1 MKTLTHPAIAVV
13 LCLLVACK
21 SEAPKPKAIGE
32 AYVGPATLPMRAE
45 LNTRAETVADLKHG
59 EKLEILLQRRRFL
72 KVRNMGG
79 VEGWVDGRNLLTAK
93 ELENL
98 KQTIEIASQIPSQG
112 KASVYDP
119 LNMHTEP
126 NRSSPSPFQIP
137 AGGTV
142 EIVGHTVAV
151 RASFEP
157 RVLAELNPPRP
168 PVARKPKKK
177 KGTKGEPEVEPPP
190 MPPAPKL
197 PPNWVALSKSV
208 RANLAPAPEPS
219 KAEARKK
226 VEAPQIKADDW
237 YLVRTPDKKAGWVLA
252 RMMVIG
258 IPDEVATYAEG
269 KRITAYFELGQVKDV
284 VKDEE
289 VVKHHWLWTTQ
300 SQGLRPF
307 QFDGLR
313 VFIWNNRRHRYE
325 TAYRERDIKGYYP
338 VLRHTAEVME
348 GRQKLQLPAFTVFSE
363 DEAGRFWK
371 RSYVFQVN
379 RVRMIGAQ
387 QVDKPGDGMN
397 PQSILKLVS
406 QQSSVATP
414 AETSIVDKV
423 KSILKR

>member
-1 MKTLTHPAIAVV
+1 MKFLNHPAMTAV

-21 SEAPKPKAIGE
+21 QEAPKAKALGE
-32 AYVGPATLPMRAE
+32 AYVGPARLPMRAE
-45 LNTRAETVADLKHG
+45 LNARAETVAELKHG

-98 KQTIEIASQIPSQG
+98 KQTIELALQIPSQG

-142 EIVGHTVAV
+142 EIVGHTVAE
-151 RASFEP
+151 RTSFEP

-168 PVARKPKKK
+168 SVARKPKKK
-177 KGTKGEPEVEPPP
+177 KNTKGEPEVEPPP
-190 MPPAPKL
+190 IPSAPKL
-197 PPNWVALSKSV
+197 PDNWQALSKSA
-208 RANLAPAPEPS
+208 RAVTSEMGAPG
-219 KAEARKK
+219 KAESRKRA
-226 VEAPQIKADDW
+226 EAPQIKADDW

-269 KRITAYFELGQVKDV
+269 KRITSYFELGQVKDA

-300 SQGLRPF
+300 SQGLQPF

-313 VFIWNNRRHRYE
+313 VFIWNTRRHRYE

-348 GRQKLQLPAFTVFSE
+348 GRHKLQLPAFTIFSE
-363 DEAGRFWK
+363 DDAGRFWK

-387 QVDKPGDGMN
+387 QVDKPGDAMN

-406 QQSSVATP
+406 QQSSAASP
-414 AETSIVDKV
+414 GETSIVDRM